1 MRRLL
6 LTTGVFILIMSVLST
21 SHAQS
26 MRLGKYQ
33 DSPQKHL
40 EMHIASLSI
49 YPEKW
54 DKPAN
59 WTKIETMVRQA
70 LSQNKPQLVV
80 TPEGV
85 LDGYVIN
92 NVNREKDSD
101 KKSELIKQFIELSE
115 PIDGPYIKKAC
126 SLADE
131 LDIFFTLGF
140 LERREDRLYNSVIL
154 IDPDGDIIGR
164 YSKTHFAQG
173 YQEIPTFYQPG
184 NEYPVFDTPFGKIG
198 IMICYDRQLPE
209 NARILALKGAQIL
222 LVPSYGSFDEGDG
235 WNTAMMRTRAYE
247 NRCALVFCHPQQSLL
262 ITRHGKIEVMGGK
275 DETVYY
281 TVNTDPEKIKDRFE
295 NRRPSMY
302 GSIIDDKLD

>member
-1 MRRLL
+1 MRGLL
-6 LTTGVFILIMSVLST
+6 ATTGVFILIMTFLST

-26 MRLGKYQ
+26 IRLNKYQ
-33 DSPQKHL
+33 DSPQKQFN
-40 EMHIASLSI
+40 MHIASLSI
-49 YPEKW
+49 YPKKW
-54 DKPAN
+54 DKAAN

-70 LSQNKPQLVV
+70 VHQQKPQIVV

-92 NVNREKDSD
+92 QVNRVKDSS
-101 KKSELIKQFIELSE
+101 KKSELIKQFIELGE
-115 PIDGPYIKKAC
+115 PIDGPYIKRAC

-140 LERREDRLYNSVIL
+140 LEQRDERSYNSVIL

-173 YQEIPTFYQPG
+173 YQEIPSFYQPG
-184 NEYPVFDTPFGKIG
+184 NKYPVFDTPYGKIG

-222 LVPSYGSFDEGDG
+222 LVPSYGGFDKGDG
-235 WNTAMMRTRAYE
+235 WNTAMMRTRAHE
-247 NRCALVFCHPQQSLL
+247 NRCALVFCHPKQSLL

-275 DETVYY
+275 DEIVTY
-281 TVNTDPEKIKDRFE
+281 TVNTDPAKIKDRFN

-302 GSIIDDKLD
+302 GSITDDSLN